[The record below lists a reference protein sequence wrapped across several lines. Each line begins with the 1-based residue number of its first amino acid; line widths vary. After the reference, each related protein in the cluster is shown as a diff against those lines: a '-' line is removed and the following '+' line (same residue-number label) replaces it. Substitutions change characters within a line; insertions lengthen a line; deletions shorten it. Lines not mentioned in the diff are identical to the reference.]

1 MTASGKLA
9 VAVLAGGDG
18 IRIGGAKPLIRLGGK
33 TLIMR
38 ALDHARRWSNL
49 VVVVI
54 RSSDQLG
61 EHDWPWIADAAG
73 IEGPLAGLAAALEWA
88 CRMGADALVTI
99 PCDMP
104 FLPDDLATRLQDEAG
119 EHDAAVASSGGELHP
134 VCSLWRNAAIYEF
147 PRYCASGRRSLRGF
161 AEQLGFAEV
170 VWPAEP
176 SDPFFN
182 VNSPDDLAAAEAL
195 LGA

>member
-1 MTASGKLA
+1 MTARGKLA

-18 IRIGGAKPLIRLGGK
+18 SRIGGGKPLISLGGK
-33 TLIMR
+33 ALITR
-38 ALDHARRWSNL
+38 ALDHARRWSNQ

-134 VCSLWRNAAIYEF
+134 VCSFWRNAAIYEF

-182 VNSPDDLAAAEAL
+182 INSPDDLAAAETL

>member
-1 MTASGKLA
+1 MTAGDKLA

-18 IRIGGAKPLIRLGGK
+18 SRIGGGKPLIRLGGK
-33 TLIMR
+33 TLIER
-38 ALDHARRWSNL
+38 AFDRARNWSNQ

-54 RSSDQLG
+54 RSPGQLG
-61 EHDWPWIADAAG
+61 DYDFPWIADAAG
-73 IEGPLAGLAAALEWA
+73 IDGPLAGLAAALEWA
-88 CRMGADALVTI
+88 CRQGADALMTI

-104 FLPDDLATRLQDEAG
+104 FLPGDLATRLQVEAG
-119 EHDAAVASSGGELHP
+119 EHDAAVASSAGELHP

-170 VWPAEP
+170 EWPAEP

-182 VNSPDDLAAAEAL
+182 INSRNDLAAAKAQL
-195 LGA
+195 DD

>member
-1 MTASGKLA
+1 MTAGGKLA

-18 IRIGGAKPLIRLGGK
+18 SRIGGGKPLIRLGGR
-33 TLIMR
+33 TLIER
-38 ALDHARRWSNL
+38 AFDRARSWSNQ

-54 RSSDQLG
+54 RSREQLG
-61 EHDWPWIADAAG
+61 EHDLPWIADAG
-73 IEGPLAGLAAALEWA
+73 GMEGPLAGLAAALEWA
-88 CRMGADALVTI
+88 CRLGADALLTI

-104 FLPDDLATRLQDEAG
+104 FLPGDLATRLQDEAG
-119 EHDAAVASSGGELHP
+119 EHDAAVAASAGELHP

-170 VWPAEP
+170 EWPA
-176 SDPFFN
+176 DPWDSFFN
-182 VNSPDDLAAAEAL
+182 VNSPADLAAAEAL

>member
-1 MTASGKLA
+1 MKAGDKLA

-18 IRIGGAKPLIRLGGK
+18 SRIGGGKPLIRLGGK
-33 TLIMR
+33 TLIER
-38 ALDHARRWSNL
+38 AFDRARIWSNQ

-54 RSSDQLG
+54 RTPDQLG
-61 EHDWPWIADAAG
+61 EHVLPWIADAAG
-73 IEGPLAGLAAALEWA
+73 IDGPLAGLAAALEWA
-88 CRMGADALVTI
+88 CRLGADALVTI

-104 FLPDDLATRLQDEAG
+104 FLPGDLATRLREEAG
-119 EHDAAVASSGGELHP
+119 EHDAALASSAGELHP

-182 VNSPDDLAAAEAL
+182 INSPDDLAAAEAL
-195 LGA
+195 LGS